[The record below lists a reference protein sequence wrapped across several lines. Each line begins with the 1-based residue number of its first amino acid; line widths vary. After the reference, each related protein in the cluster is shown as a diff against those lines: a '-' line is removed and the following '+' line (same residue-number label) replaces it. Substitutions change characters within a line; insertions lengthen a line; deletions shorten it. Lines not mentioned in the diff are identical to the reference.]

1 MAAGWNRTPQEKLD
15 KAAALLAEG
24 KTRTEVQEA
33 IGVSHVTMAKYFPK
47 GRDWKVWGQEKI
59 DRVGA
64 MLEEGMSH
72 RAIELELGCSK
83 NTILKYFPD
92 SAWSRQQCVEHASD
106 IRKLNS
112 IRVW

>member
-15 KAAALLAEG
+15 RIEALLAEG
-24 KTRTEVQEA
+24 MSRKDVQEA
-33 IGVSHVTMAKYFPK
+33 VGISHITMAKYFPK
-47 GRDWKVWGQEKI
+47 GRDWHVWRQEKI

-72 RAIELELGCSK
+72 RAIERELGCSK
-83 NTILKYFPD
+83 NTILKYYPE
-92 SAWSRQQCVEHASD
+92 SAWTREQCVEHASD
-106 IRKLNS
+106 IRKLDS